1 MNTMPSHLVLLTLV
15 SSLAMAVGLWAV
27 FAGLGETRA
36 HSGQGV
42 IRRVAHGLRDVSAEA
57 RATLQP
63 LHSDPVSIAGVVLGP
78 SWHRVAASFHQLL
91 GGGSEGFHQAG
102 VAYSADEYRLRRFI
116 AAVIGALVGG
126 GLGLGIW
133 VVRPGTTPLIA
144 VVTVLIGAVAGVGI
158 FDRRVRREAK
168 ERRERLVEEFPT
180 VLELLSL
187 ALAAG
192 DSLPGALAR
201 IARRGS
207 GELAMEWA
215 RVLRVVE
222 TGQPLSATLLSSA
235 NQMGVA
241 EIEALAQHLSA
252 ALERGA
258 PLAEVVR
265 AHSSDSRLQQLRAVV
280 ERAGKAEVWMLI
292 PLVLLILPITV
303 IFAVWPSLQA
313 LQFSF

>member
-1 MNTMPSHLVLLTLV
+1 MPSHLVLLTLA
-15 SSLAMAVGLWAV
+15 SSLALGAGLWAV
-27 FAGLGETRA
+27 FAGLGEARV
-36 HSGQGV
+36 HSRQGI

-57 RATLQP
+57 RATLQSV
-63 LHSDPVSIAGVVLGP
+63 HADPVSIAGVVLGP
-78 SWHRVAASFHQLL
+78 TWNRMATSFHRMF
-91 GGGSEGFHQAG
+91 GGGDDEAFGYGAMAG
-102 VAYSADEYRLRRFI
+102 STEEYRLRRFV
-116 AAVIGALVGG
+116 AAAIGALAGG
-126 GLGLGIW
+126 VAGLVMWIG
-133 VVRPGTTPLIA
+133 RPGATALI
-144 VVTVLIGAVAGVGI
+144 VVVAALIGAATGVGI
-158 FDRRVRREAK
+158 FDHRLRREAK
-168 ERRERLVEEFPT
+168 ERRERLAEEFPT

-192 DSLPGALAR
+192 DSLPGSLAR
-201 IARRGS
+201 IVRRGS

-215 RVLRVVE
+215 RVLRVAE

-235 NQMGVA
+235 RAMGVE
-241 EIEALAQHLSA
+241 EIEALAHHLSA
-252 ALERGA
+252 SLERGA

-313 LQFSF
+313 LQFSL

>member
-15 SSLAMAVGLWAV
+15 SSLAMAAGLWAV

-78 SWHRVAASFHQLL
+78 SWHRVAVSFHQLL

-133 VVRPGTTPLIA
+133 LVRPGATPLVA
-144 VVTVLIGAVAGVGI
+144 LVTVLMGAVAGVGI

-215 RVLRVVE
+215 RVLRAVE

-303 IFAVWPSLQA
+303 IFAVWPSLQV
-313 LQFSF
+313 LHFSF